1 MNGRIVAI
9 GLSCHDHIVRIPEL
23 SSAPKGVR
31 ALEVLA
37 QGGGVAA
44 TAAVC
49 ARKLGAEVE
58 LWTRVGADRWG
69 EFLMEEFC
77 GYGLDLSQSRVV
89 EGAETAVSTV
99 LVEEGTGERVFL
111 YRPARGLERAEEPD
125 YSRLD
130 RARCLLVDGRWEKVC
145 ERAVERA
152 LALGIP
158 VVCDVGHLAP
168 HERWI
173 LEKSTYPVL
182 ARDVADGY
190 GGGSQSAAAKALLEY
205 SARAV
210 VVTLGQDGSVLYE
223 PEGEERIP
231 AFEVDVVDTTGA
243 GDVFHGAFAFGVAA
257 GLSPRE
263 CVVLATGASALKC
276 TRLGGRTGIPDL
288 STLLA
293 FLRERRAGVS
303 LSV

>member
-1 MNGRIVAI
+1 MIVAI
-9 GLSCHDHIVRIPEL
+9 GLSCHDHIVRIPKL
-23 SSAPKGVR
+23 ADAPRGAR

-37 QGGGVAA
+37 QGGGVAS

-58 LWTRVGADRWG
+58 LWTRVGKDRSG
-69 EFLMEEFC
+69 EFVMEEFR

-111 YRPARGLERAEEPD
+111 YRPARGLEDAEEPD

-130 RARCLLVDGRWEKVC
+130 RAQCLLVDGRWKDVC
-145 ERAVERA
+145 EKAVERVRA
-152 LALGIP
+152 LDIP

-173 LEKSTYPVL
+173 TEKSTYPVL
-182 ARDVADGY
+182 ARAVAEGY
-190 GGGSQSAAAKALLEY
+190 GDGSQSEAARALL
-205 SARAV
+205 AGGALAV
-210 VVTLGQDGSVLYE
+210 VVTLGEEGSVLYT
-223 PEGEERIP
+223 PDGEERVS
-231 AFEVDVVDTTGA
+231 AFRVDVIDTTGA
-243 GDVFHGAFAFGVAA
+243 GDVFHGAFAFGVAR

-263 CVVLATGASALKC
+263 CVLLATGASAMKC

-288 STLLA
+288 PGLLA
-293 FLRERRAGVS
+293 FLRERGAAVE